1 MDKIKEEMKRELKT
15 ALYELDILQEEYNN
29 LYFIF
34 NELCEHLRQNNLEKV
49 EEFLERGKKSNG
61 EDK

>member
-1 MDKIKEEMKRELKT
+1 MKRELKT
-15 ALYELDILQEEYNN
+15 ALYELDILQKEYNS